1 MVADKCWSHMEVR
14 LSILGCLAYMS
25 YIEKVGDDVFWGF
38 HVLLLLEPFAIH
50 EIVMLGKLILFM
62 IFLLLFTVL

>member
-38 HVLLLLEPFAIH
+38 HVLLLSEPFAIH
-50 EIVMLGKLILFM
+50 ETVMLGKLFM
-62 IFLLLFTVL
+62 IFFLTFIVL